1 MQSSTLRRACTAAL
15 ITSLAFF
22 TAACGSDD
30 SNVYGGGFSQS
41 QINQFAGTFAGRGAL
56 SNGQTGTLNLT
67 VATDGK
73 ASGTFVVDNPVRS
86 LADFT
91 VVTGSYSVSGTVDPN
106 TGAFTVS
113 GTVPEFGAFSI
124 TGVLPRNGAVGN
136 YVVTL
141 NGQTFTGA
149 IQAGSTPP
157 SSGNPGGNTK
167 PILSGTLTNFQFV
180 GNGFNGVNPP
190 LTNPLVSGEITTGT
204 PDNNHLTIALAQNGN
219 SQTNF
224 RTLTFLVVTHGGPL
238 TTGTYNVLQNSN
250 DSGFGVSLS
259 DTTGININAAW
270 AQTPQTTGT
279 FNITSLTDSQVV
291 ADFNV
296 GAVGPNSQTPG
307 SAAGT
312 FNASGHIVANFL
324 NLP

>member
-41 QINQFAGTFAGRGAL
+41 QINQFAGTFAGRGTL

-67 VATDGK
+67 VGADGK
-73 ASGTFVVDNPVRS
+73 ANGTFVVDTPVRA
-86 LADFT
+86 LASFT
-91 VVTGSYSVSGTVDPN
+91 VVNGSYSVSGTVDPN
-106 TGAFTVS
+106 TGAFTVT
-113 GTVPEFGAFSI
+113 GTVPEFGTFSI

-157 SSGNPGGNTK
+157 TSNPGGTTK
-167 PILSGTLTNFQFV
+167 PILSGTLSNFQFV
-180 GNGFNGVNPP
+180 GNGFNGVAPP
-190 LTNPLVSGEITTGT
+190 LTNPLVTGEVTTGT
-204 PDNNHLTIALAQNGN
+204 TDNNHLTIALAQTGT

-224 RTLTFLVVTHGGPL
+224 RTLTFVVVTHGGPL

-250 DSGFGVSLS
+250 DNGFTVSLS

-270 AQTPQTTGT
+270 AQTSGTTGT

-296 GAVGPNSQTPG
+296 GAVGPNSVTPG
-307 SAAGT
+307 SATGT
-312 FNASGHIVANFL
+312 FNASGHIEADFL
-324 NLP
+324 DI